1 MEEREGEQRKERGRG
16 ERERDVDS
24 HKIRKEGVVHVVS
37 EDK

>member
-16 ERERDVDS
+16 EMRERVDS